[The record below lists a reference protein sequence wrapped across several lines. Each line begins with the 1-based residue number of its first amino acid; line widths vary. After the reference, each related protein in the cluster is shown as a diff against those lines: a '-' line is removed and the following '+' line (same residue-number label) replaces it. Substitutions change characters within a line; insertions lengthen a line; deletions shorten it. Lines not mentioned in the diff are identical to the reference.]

1 MMTEEQFLHHLR
13 YALNHLYD
21 PHYLHDSPLADL
33 LGVTDRANAPAGLRR
48 ILTEAIEALKPAG
61 SPPSQSRA
69 WRIYEL
75 LFYRYVQQFNQ
86 QEVADQLGLSVRH
99 LRREQQIALEELAC
113 RLREQ
118 FDLTDKLDA
127 TENKEA
133 AAATEPVEAIG
144 PAAVADTA
152 VSEDLTW
159 LKDGTE
165 KTSDLGQ
172 TLPTVLNLVRPL
184 AARHGVA
191 LDIVTADFLPDL
203 AVHPVALRQVL
214 LNLLSTAIPKAE
226 GGRVRI
232 SAQPSGWEVEIQVVC
247 TDPGLHP
254 SPILDDDRRRLDM
267 TRQLTSLSGGQ
278 VTLSPDERIFAAT
291 LRLPI
296 LERFPV
302 LVIDDN
308 ADVLQLLQRYA
319 SGTRYQVFGARDPE
333 QAISLAEQLLPQ
345 IIVLDVMMPKVDGW
359 EVLGRLQQ
367 HPITGHIPI
376 VVCTILAQ
384 EELAL
389 SLGASAFLRKPLSRQ
404 AFLAAL
410 DQQVSRLA
418 TKPH

>member
-1 MMTEEQFLHHLR
+1 MMTEEQFLRHLR

-48 ILTEAIEALKPAG
+48 VLTEAIEALKPAG
-61 SPPSQSRA
+61 SPPSQSRT

-113 RLREQ
+113 RLKEQ
-118 FDLTDKLDA
+118 FGLTGKFGTA
-127 TENKEA
+127 AEGA
-133 AAATEPVEAIG
+133 AATTEPVEAAG
-144 PAAVADTA
+144 PAAADAT
-152 VSEDLTW
+152 VSEDLAW
-159 LKDGTE
+159 LKDDAE
-165 KTSDLGQ
+165 ETSDLGQ
-172 TLPTVLNLVRPL
+172 ILPPVLNLARPL
-184 AARHGVA
+184 AARHSVV
-191 LDIVTADFLPDL
+191 LDIATADSLPNL
-203 AVHPVALRQVL
+203 AVHPVALRQAL

-232 SAQPSGWEVEIQVVC
+232 SAQPSAWEVEIQVVC
-247 TDPGLHP
+247 TDPGPRP
-254 SPILDDDRRRLDM
+254 SPILGDDRLRLDM
-267 TRQLTSLSGGQ
+267 TQQLTSLSGGR
-278 VTLSPDERIFAAT
+278 VTLSSDEEGFAAT
-291 LRLPI
+291 LSLPI

-333 QAISLAEQLLPQ
+333 QVTNLAGQLLPQ

-367 HPITGHIPI
+367 HPVTGHIPI

-389 SLGASAFLRKPLSRQ
+389 SLGASAFLRKPVSRQ
-404 AFLAAL
+404 AFLETL

-418 TKPH
+418 TKPR

>member
-1 MMTEEQFLHHLR
+1 MMTDEQFLYYLR

-33 LGVTDRANAPAGLRR
+33 LGVADRANAPAGLRR
-48 ILTEAIEALKPAG
+48 ILTEAIESLKPMD
-61 SPPSQSRA
+61 SLPSQSRT

-118 FDLTDKLDA
+118 FGLTDKFGEAEEKGAA
-127 TENKEA
+127 T
-133 AAATEPVEAIG
+133 ATEPVVAIG
-144 PAAVADTA
+144 PVVADA
-152 VSEDLTW
+152 ALSEDLAW
-159 LKDGTE
+159 LKDGAEEAT
-165 KTSDLGQ
+165 DLDQ
-172 TLPTVLNLVRPL
+172 TLPTLLNLVRPL

-191 LDIVTADFLPDL
+191 LDIATADSLPNL
-203 AVHPVALRQVL
+203 AVHPVALRQAL

-232 SAQPSGWEVEIQVVC
+232 SAQPSGWEVDIQVVC
-247 TDPGLHP
+247 TDPGPHP
-254 SPILDDDRRRLDM
+254 SPILDDDRLRLDM
-267 TRQLTSLSGGQ
+267 THQLTSLCGGR
-278 VTLSPDERIFAAT
+278 VTLSSDEGVFAAT
-291 LRLPI
+291 LSLPV

-308 ADVLQLLQRYA
+308 ADALQLLQRYA
-319 SGTRYQVFGARDPE
+319 SGSRYRLFGTHDPE
-333 QAISLAEQLLPQ
+333 QAISLAEQLFPQ
-345 IIVLDVMMPKVDGW
+345 IIILDVMMPKVDGW
-359 EVLGRLQQ
+359 EVLGRLQH
-367 HPITGHIPI
+367 HPLTGHIPI

-389 SLGASAFLRKPLSRQ
+389 SLGASAFLRKPVSRQ
-404 AFLAAL
+404 AFLDAL
-410 DQQVSRLA
+410 DQQVMRLA

>member
-1 MMTEEQFLHHLR
+1 MTEEQFLHHLR

-61 SPPSQSRA
+61 SPPSQSRT

-99 LRREQQIALEELAC
+99 LRREQQIALEELAGW
-113 RLREQ
+113 LQEQ
-118 FDLTDKLDA
+118 FGLTDKFGAAEEGPA
-127 TENKEA
+127 T
-133 AAATEPVEAIG
+133 ATKPVEVAG
-144 PAAVADTA
+144 PATDAALG
-152 VSEDLTW
+152 EDLAW
-159 LKDGTE
+159 LKDGAEEST
-165 KTSDLGQ
+165 DLDQ
-172 TLPTVLNLVRPL
+172 SLPTLLNLVRPL
-184 AARHGVA
+184 AARHGVV
-191 LDIVTADFLPDL
+191 LDIVTAESLPNL
-203 AVHPVALRQVL
+203 AVHPVALRQAL

-247 TDPGLHP
+247 TDPGPHP
-254 SPILDDDRRRLDM
+254 SPILDDDRLRLDM
-267 TRQLTSLSGGQ
+267 TQQLTSLCGGR
-278 VTLSPDERIFAAT
+278 VTLSSDEGIFAAT
-291 LRLPI
+291 LSLPV

-302 LVIDDN
+302 LIIDDN

-333 QAISLAEQLLPQ
+333 QATSLAEQLLPQ

-367 HPITGHIPI
+367 HPVTNHIPI

-404 AFLAAL
+404 AFLEAL
-410 DQQVSRLA
+410 DQQVTRLG
-418 TKPH
+418 TKPR

>member
-61 SPPSQSRA
+61 SPPSQARA

-113 RLREQ
+113 RLQEQ
-118 FDLTDKLDA
+118 FGLTDKFDA
-127 TENKEA
+127 AEKKETA
-133 AAATEPVEAIG
+133 PATEPVEV
-144 PAAVADTA
+144 AVADA
-152 VSEDLTW
+152 GVSDDLAW
-159 LKDGTE
+159 LKDGAE
-165 KTSDLGQ
+165 GASDLGQ
-172 TLPTVLNLVRPL
+172 ALPTVLDLVRPL
-184 AARHGVA
+184 AARHAVA
-191 LDIVTADFLPDL
+191 LDIIMADSLPNL
-203 AVHPVALRQVL
+203 AVHPVALRQAL

-247 TDPGLHP
+247 AVPGPHP
-254 SPILDDDRRRLDM
+254 VPILDDDRLRLDM
-267 TRQLTSLSGGQ
+267 TQQLTSLSGGR
-278 VTLSPDERIFAAT
+278 VTLSSDEGVFAAT
-291 LRLPI
+291 LSLPV

-333 QAISLAEQLLPQ
+333 QATSLAEQLLPQ

-359 EVLGRLQQ
+359 EVLGRLQH
-367 HPITGHIPI
+367 HPLTSHIPI

-389 SLGASAFLRKPLSRQ
+389 SLGASAFLRKPVSRQ
-404 AFLAAL
+404 AFLESL

-418 TKPH
+418 TKPD

>member
-1 MMTEEQFLHHLR
+1 MMTDEQFLHHLR

-21 PHYLHDSPLADL
+21 PHYLHDSPLADP
-33 LGVTDRANAPAGLRR
+33 LGVTDQANVPAGLRR
-48 ILTEAIEALKPAG
+48 TLTEAIEALKPAG
-61 SPPSQSRA
+61 SPPSQSRT

-113 RLREQ
+113 RLKEQ
-118 FDLTDKLDA
+118 FGLTGKFGTAAED
-127 TENKEA
+127 A
-133 AAATEPVEAIG
+133 AAATEPVEAAG
-144 PAAVADTA
+144 PAAAADAT
-152 VSEDLTW
+152 VSEDLAW
-159 LKDGTE
+159 LKDGAE
-165 KTSDLGQ
+165 ETSDLGQ
-172 TLPTVLNLVRPL
+172 ILPTVFNLVRPL
-184 AARHGVA
+184 AARHSVV
-191 LDIVTADFLPDL
+191 LDIATTDSLPNL
-203 AVHPVALRQVL
+203 AVHPVALRQAL

-226 GGRVRI
+226 GGRVRL
-232 SAQPSGWEVEIQVVC
+232 SAQPSAWEVEIQVVC
-247 TDPGLHP
+247 TDPGPHP
-254 SPILDDDRRRLDM
+254 SPILDDDRLRLDM
-267 TRQLTSLSGGQ
+267 TQQLTSLSGGHL
-278 VTLSPDERIFAAT
+278 TLSSDEGGFAAT
-291 LRLPI
+291 LSLPV

-319 SGTRYQVFGARDPE
+319 SGTRYQVFGARDPA
-333 QAISLAEQLLPQ
+333 QATNLAGQLLPQ

-367 HPITGHIPI
+367 HPVTGHIPI

-389 SLGASAFLRKPLSRQ
+389 SLGASAFLRKPVSRQ
-404 AFLAAL
+404 AFLEAL

-418 TKPH
+418 TRPR

>member
-1 MMTEEQFLHHLR
+1 MTEEQFLHHLR

-48 ILTEAIEALKPAG
+48 VLTEAIESLKPAG

-75 LFYRYVQQFNQ
+75 LFYRYVQQFDQ

-113 RLREQ
+113 RLQEQ
-118 FDLTDKLDA
+118 FGLTSKFDEA
-127 TENKEA
+127 QQGA
-133 AAATEPVEAIG
+133 AAATEPAEAAS
-144 PAAVADTA
+144 PATVADA
-152 VSEDLTW
+152 ALGEDLTW
-159 LKDGTE
+159 LKDGAE
-165 KTSDLGQ
+165 EASDLGQ
-172 TLPTVLNLVRPL
+172 ILPTVLNLVRPL
-184 AARHGVA
+184 AARHSVV
-191 LDIVTADFLPDL
+191 LDIVTTDSLPNL
-203 AVHPVALRQVL
+203 AVHPVALRQAL

-232 SAQPSGWEVEIQVVC
+232 STQPLAWEVEIQVVC
-247 TDPGLHP
+247 TDPCPDP
-254 SPILDDDRRRLDM
+254 SPILDDDRQRLDM
-267 TRQLTSLSGGQ
+267 TQQLTSLCGGR
-278 VTLSPDERIFAAT
+278 VRLSSDEEGFAAT
-291 LRLPI
+291 LSLPV

-302 LVIDDN
+302 LIIDDN

-333 QAISLAEQLLPQ
+333 QATNLAEQLLPQ

-367 HPITGHIPI
+367 HPLTNHIPI

-389 SLGASAFLRKPLSRQ
+389 SLGASAFLRKPASRQ
-404 AFLAAL
+404 AFLKAL
-410 DQQVSRLA
+410 DQQVTRLA
-418 TKPH
+418 TEPR

>member
-1 MMTEEQFLHHLR
+1 MTEEQFLYHLR

-48 ILTEAIEALKPAG
+48 VLTEAIEALKPAG
-61 SPPSQSRA
+61 SPPSQSRT

-118 FDLTDKLDA
+118 FGLTGKFDTA
-127 TENKEA
+127 EKEETA
-133 AAATEPVEAIG
+133 AAPEPVEAAAT
-144 PAAVADTA
+144 AAVAETT
-152 VSEDLTW
+152 VSEDLAW
-159 LKDGTE
+159 LKDDIEGA
-165 KTSDLGQ
+165 SDLSQ
-172 TLPTVLNLVRPL
+172 TLLTVLNLVRPL
-184 AARHGVA
+184 AARHDVA
-191 LDIVTADFLPDL
+191 LDIVTADFLPNL

-267 TRQLTSLSGGQ
+267 TQQLTSLSGGQ
-278 VTLSPDERIFAAT
+278 VTLSSDEGGFAAT
-291 LRLPI
+291 LSLPV

-333 QAISLAEQLLPQ
+333 QATSLAEQLLPQ
-345 IIVLDVMMPKVDGW
+345 IVVLDVMMPKVDGW

-367 HPITGHIPI
+367 HPVTSHIPI

-389 SLGASAFLRKPLSRQ
+389 SLGASAFLRKPVSRQ
-404 AFLAAL
+404 AFLEAL

-418 TKPH
+418 TEPR